1 MSAISSCNLASNS
14 AISSLSLFNNW
25 FEENRAEL
33 LTELA
38 QKGYVTTNMKVFI
51 KELNSELTS
60 NTDALPTG
68 LGKDQDGAVTH
79 DFTVFLSAIKT
90 KSGK

>member
-1 MSAISSCNLASNS
+1 MSTRSIIVFSTLQSVPATVQINA
-14 AISSLSLFNNW
+14 
-25 FEENRAEL
+25 ENRAEL